1 LFREASK
8 GYRPK
13 KQYIKKP
20 QAGSRPSER
29 FTKMTTNEEYS
40 NIGSIN
46 SQSLKPIGNN
56 SNNYILKKKSTRSNS
71 KENMLDLSVDQIRDR
86 MINGNERRKERLR
99 IGDKKH
105 SHIYIDK
112 NLSYSPS
119 MANSLSKN
127 SHTPSLLIRNNLRNI
142 DKVSPY
148 NYNSKSRNI
157 YSHKYNLLNSN
168 NSSNRVAEESYID
181 YSPYKKYFIKK
192 KDQQAHWKIDR
203 KSHNLSTNARVS
215 SILSRNMDAKVK
227 LPHLSN
233 KSKLNIRLTMIEIL
247 ILQTSTT

>member
-1 LFREASK
+1 MFREASK

-29 FTKMTTNEEYS
+29 FTKINANEEYS
-40 NIGSIN
+40 NFRSSN
-46 SQSLKPIGNN
+46 NQSLKPSGNN
-56 SNNYILKKKSTRSNS
+56 ANYYILKKKTARSNS
-71 KENMLDLSVDQIRDR
+71 NENLHDLSVDQIRDR
-86 MINGNERRKERLR
+86 MINADERRKERLR

-119 MANSLSKN
+119 MINSLSKN

-148 NYNSKSRNI
+148 NYNSKSRNV
-157 YSHKYNLLNSN
+157 YTHKYNLLSSN
-168 NSSNRVAEESYID
+168 NSSNRAAEESYID

-203 KSHNLSTNARVS
+203 KNHNLSTNARVS
-215 SILSRNMDAKVK
+215 SILSRNMGAKIK

-233 KSKLNIRLTMIEIL
+233 KSK
-247 ILQTSTT
+247 